1 MKRFAL
7 IGKGIQKSFS
17 PAIHSHCF
25 NILSIE
31 AKYNI
36 IDMASTSQILDV
48 IKLLKE
54 GRLDGIN
61 ITAPYKQNFI
71 KHIDQ
76 LNPRAESIMSI
87 NCIHNNNGQLIG
99 NNTDWFGFAK
109 SIENFKNYQSVAIL
123 GAGGAVPA
131 MIYYFESREGC
142 PVYIIGRDRNKLD
155 SFNKENV
162 SVHNIDD
169 FNLDLNKCLIIN
181 ATPFSAKIEWNNLI
195 PKITSTPLYAMD
207 LNYDLK
213 VTEFLNYFNSD
224 VKIKNGLDMLI
235 YQALMSIDIWFN
247 ENLSTSINVENLKK
261 NINEQYY
268 NKKNLRF

>member
-25 NILSIE
+25 NSLSIE
-31 AKYNI
+31 AKYDI
-36 IDMASTSQILDV
+36 IDIASTSKILDV

-54 GRLDGIN
+54 GKLDGIN
-61 ITAPYKQNFI
+61 ITAPYKKDFI

-76 LNPRAESIMSI
+76 LNPRAEIIGSI
-87 NCIHNNNGQLIG
+87 NCIHNNDGKLIG

-109 SIENFKNYQSVAIL
+109 SIENFKGYEDIAIL
-123 GAGGAVPA
+123 GTGGVVPSI
-131 MIYYFESREGC
+131 IYYFQSQQTY
-142 PVYIIGRDRNKLD
+142 PLYVIGRDNNNLE
-155 SFNKENV
+155 SFNEENV

-181 ATPFSAKIEWNNLI
+181 ATPFSAEIKWNNLI

-207 LNYDLK
+207 LNYHLK

-224 VKIKNGLDMLI
+224 VEIKNGLDMLI

-247 ENLSTSINVENLKK
+247 D
-261 NINEQYY
+261 
-268 NKKNLRF
+268 NLRAFIDFEDLKNNITGSQK